1 MLGDLHAEP
10 GFLERVVHVMAPWLR
25 RVGSIKE
32 AIYLNA
38 LDPTRKDQR
47 DWIEYYEDMLAREC
61 GEGVRFLPRKD
72 VPRGTS
78 EEAGPARDSD
88 RIEIG

>member
-10 GFLERVVHVMAPWLR
+10 GFLERLVRVTAPWLR
-25 RVGSIKE
+25 KVSHLKE

-61 GEGVRFLPRKD
+61 GEQVRFLPRKD
-72 VPRGTS
+72 VPRGTT
-78 EEAGPARDSD
+78 EAAEPESD
-88 RIEIG
+88 RIDIG